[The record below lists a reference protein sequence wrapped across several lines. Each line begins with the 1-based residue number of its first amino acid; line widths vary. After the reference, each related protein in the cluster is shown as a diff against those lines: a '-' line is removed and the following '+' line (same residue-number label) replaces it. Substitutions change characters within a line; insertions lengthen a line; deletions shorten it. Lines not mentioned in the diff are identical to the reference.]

1 MIGSTIAKRY
11 ARAFYEIAAEESQL
25 EKYYQELRSF
35 SAIINDN
42 KDLKDFLANPVFDQN
57 EKKSVVESIL
67 QKTDISGLTANFLK
81 LLADKQRI
89 VILSD
94 IVDCYRELM
103 DEALKTVRAS
113 VKTAFPLSAELIRNL
128 QQGLE
133 AQTRKKVDMTVIE
146 EPSLLGGIVVKVGD
160 TVYDNSIRT
169 QLNNI
174 RNLLGEE
181 M

>member
-25 EKYYQELRSF
+25 EKYYKELSSF

-42 KDLKDFLANPVFDQN
+42 KDLKDFLANPVFDQI

-67 QKTDISGLTANFLK
+67 QKTDISVLTANFLK
-81 LLADKQRI
+81 LLTDKQRI
-89 VILSD
+89 VVLSD

-113 VKTAFPLSAELIRNL
+113 VKTAFPLSAELIRKL

-133 AQTRKKVDMTVIE
+133 GQTQKTVEMTVIE
-146 EPSLLGGIVVKVGD
+146 DPSLLGGIVVRVGD

-174 RNLLGEE
+174 KNLLGEE

>member
-1 MIGSTIAKRY
+1 LIGSTIAKRY

-25 EKYYQELRSF
+25 EKYYKELSSF

-42 KDLKDFLANPVFDQN
+42 KDLKDFLANPVFDQI

-67 QKTDISGLTANFLK
+67 QKTDISVLTANFLK
-81 LLADKQRI
+81 LLTDKQRI
-89 VILSD
+89 VVLSD

-113 VKTAFPLSAELIRNL
+113 VKTAFPLSAELIRKL

-133 AQTRKKVDMTVIE
+133 GQTQKTVEMTVIE
-146 EPSLLGGIVVKVGD
+146 DPSLLGGIVVRVGD

-174 RNLLGEE
+174 KNLLGEE